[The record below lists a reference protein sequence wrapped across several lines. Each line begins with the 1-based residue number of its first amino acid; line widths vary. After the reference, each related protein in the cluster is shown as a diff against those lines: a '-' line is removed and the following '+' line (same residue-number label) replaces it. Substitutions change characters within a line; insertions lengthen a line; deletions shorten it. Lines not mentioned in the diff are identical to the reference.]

1 MERLRVSD
9 FTGAEWMQAEC
20 DALGIADD
28 AAACRRFDAA
38 FHDEMERVGGRNANA
53 LKVLTGLG
61 YDTCQKLLVEPHKQ
75 SRRVLW
81 VVCSNLDVDLS
92 GIEQKAL
99 VDADAEGFDA
109 AYDAGLQGLYLL
121 AFDYLR
127 LSEQEQAMVRKLAH
141 AAVGGYPSGSERHVA
156 ACSLLREQIGE
167 LVGLRPDRSIVIEY
181 DG

>member
-20 DALGIADD
+20 DALGIAGNV
-28 AAACRRFDAA
+28 AACHRFDGA
-38 FHDEMERVGGRNANA
+38 FRDEMERVGGRNANA
-53 LKVLTGLG
+53 LKAKSHMG
-61 YDTCQKLLVEPHKQ
+61 YDTCALALREPHKM

-81 VVCSNLDVDLS
+81 VLCSNVDVDLA

-99 VDADAEGFDA
+99 TDADAEGFDA
-109 AYDAGLQGLYLL
+109 AYDAALQGAYLL
-121 AFDYLR
+121 LFDYLR
-127 LSEQEQAMVRKLAH
+127 LSEQEQAMVRKQVH
-141 AAVGGYPSGSERHVA
+141 AAAGGYPSGSERHVA